1 MSRETGSVQLR
12 RAPIVTAVRPARTTK
27 EETMR
32 SSLLTPTSSVLV
44 MVDYQSQ
51 MFLGV
56 GSHPQQTVL
65 NNAVALGK
73 AARAFDVPVVVTTV
87 NEKGFSGPMPP
98 SLAAVFQD
106 APSIDRTTM
115 NPWEDARVVAAVA
128 ATKRKQVVFAGLWTE
143 VCIAMPV
150 LAAIDAGFEAFVVAD
165 ACGGT
170 SLEAHEL
177 ALQRM
182 VQAGA
187 RPISWLVYML
197 ELQRDWARTQTAGA
211 VADIAVAH
219 AGGYGIGMHYYMTLK
234 SEGQGK
240 G

>member
-1 MSRETGSVQLR
+1 MT
-12 RAPIVTAVRPARTTK
+12 
-27 EETMR
+27 
-32 SSLLTPTSSVLV
+32 SSLLTPASSVLV

-56 GSHPQQTVL
+56 GSHPQQTIL
-65 NNAVALGK
+65 NNAIGLGK

-98 SLAAVFQD
+98 ALAAVFSD
-106 APSIDRTTM
+106 TAEIDRTTM
-115 NPWEDARVVAAVA
+115 NPWEDARVVAAVT
-128 ATKRKQVVFAGLWTE
+128 ATKRRQVVFAGLWTE

-150 LAAIDAGFEAFVVAD
+150 VSAIEAGFDAFVVAD

-170 SLEAHEL
+170 TREAHETS
-177 ALQRM
+177 LQRM

-187 RPISWLVYML
+187 RPITWLVYML
-197 ELQRDWARTQTAGA
+197 ELQRDWARAETARS
-211 VADIAVAH
+211 VAEIAIAH
-219 AGGYGIGMHYYMTLK
+219 AGGYGIGMHYYMSLNPDA
-234 SEGQGK
+234 QAK